1 MTKFD
6 QRIAANLEVALA
18 TVCRKLPNG
27 GRRTPGVGPE
37 RPYDMG
43 ELEAVGRG
51 RCGRQTAGRPSFV
64 RDEAGAVRP

>member
-37 RPYDMG
+37 RPY
-43 ELEAVGRG
+43 EAIRHG
-51 RCGRQTAGRPSFV
+51 
-64 RDEAGAVRP
+64 

>member
-27 GRRTPGVGPE
+27 GNHEIRKRVAEEQSPRSGHTTL
-37 RPYDMG
+37 G
-43 ELEAVGRG
+43 ELEAIGRKAL
-51 RCGRQTAGRPSFV
+51 R
-64 RDEAGAVRP
+64 EANHRSA